1 MDKNTLKELVAQVA
15 EIKDEKPTRTASSG
29 RLLKEWVTEIDPI
42 TGEEFEVEREIPLT
56 NDTLGWEIVKLK
68 PQSRLCE
75 LGCGDMVEDQV
86 VERRFAETPKPH
98 WRTRCRNC
106 GCYVTPDGQGF
117 VDNSHGIQQLYFQHF
132 AQGVVR
138 KVVQIKQMDTQ
149 ASEIKEYHKEP
160 NPKWTTDADGAVKYQ
175 E

>member
-1 MDKNTLKELVAQVA
+1 MDKQQFKDFIKSVA

-29 RLLKEWVTEIDPI
+29 RLPTEWVTETDPA
-42 TGEEFEVEREIPLT
+42 TGEEYQVERIIPLT
-56 NDTLGWEIVKLK
+56 NDTLGFTLVKIK
-68 PQSRLCE
+68 PQSKLCE
-75 LGCGDMVEDQV
+75 LGCGDIVEDQV
-86 VERRFAETPKPH
+86 IERRFGETPKPH
-98 WRTRCRNC
+98 WKTRCKNC

-138 KVVQIKQMDTQ
+138 KIVQIKQMDTQ
-149 ASEIKEYHKEP
+149 TSEIKEYHKEP
-160 NPKWTTDADGAVKYQ
+160 NPKWTTDEQGVVRYQ